1 MSAENAS
8 LVCKYET
15 AKLIRAE
22 YPKRQ
27 NEELVLTGA
36 FWQKGRIVTHL
47 SEKLLQ
53 LQAELSGLLKASSQA
68 AEANNGVDPIL
79 ATRSYLRGKLEGQIE
94 LLESLIVKLG

>member
-1 MSAENAS
+1 MSTKKAS
-8 LVCKYET
+8 LVCNYEA
-15 AKLIRAE
+15 AKSIRAE

-36 FWQKGRIVTHL
+36 FWQQVRIATHL
-47 SEKLLQ
+47 SEKLSQ
-53 LQAELSGLLKASSQA
+53 SQAELAGLLKASSQA

-94 LLESLIVKLG
+94 LLESLSAQLG